1 MSTGKQLLL
10 WNTGTAEESLILT
23 ELTDLK
29 EKQNNLRRGLFQR
42 YDIMKKE
49 IESLKEQIE
58 LLKNERGFN
67 CIPAGN

>member
-1 MSTGKQLLL
+1 M
-10 WNTGTAEESLILT
+10 EEAFLT

-49 IESLKEQIE
+49 IESLKEQLE
-58 LLKNERGFN
+58 LIKNERAINNMHVG
-67 CIPAGN
+67 A

>member
-1 MSTGKQLLL
+1 MSTEKQLLL

-42 YDIMKKE
+42 YDIMQKE
-49 IESLKEQIE
+49 IILLKEQVE
-58 LLKNERGFN
+58 QLKNQKE
-67 CIPAGN
+67 PQWT

>member
-42 YDIMKKE
+42 YDMMQKE
-49 IESLKEQIE
+49 LQLLKEEQAQ
-58 LLKNERGFN
+58 LKVKVS
-67 CIPAGN
+67 

>member
-49 IESLKEQIE
+49 IESLKEQLE
-58 LLKNERGFN
+58 LIKNERRINNLHVG
-67 CIPAGN
+67 P